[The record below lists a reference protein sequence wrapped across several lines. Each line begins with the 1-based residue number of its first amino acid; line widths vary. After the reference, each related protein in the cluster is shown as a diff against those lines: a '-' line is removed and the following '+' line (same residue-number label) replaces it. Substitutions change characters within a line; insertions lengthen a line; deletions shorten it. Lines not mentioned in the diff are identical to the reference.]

1 MDESMTPAAAS
12 AALADIAAMRRER
25 FAATAAVFSRET
37 PAEAVRHMVIEAAAA
52 AGALDASAEDRLGQ
66 ALAALACDDM
76 ESLAT
81 TTRTEYARLFLG
93 PREVMAPLHESAYLS
108 GVSRMFTAE
117 TLAVRRFYEGHGY
130 IMKAKNREPEDAIG
144 TELEFMRNLCD
155 GLLAALGPE
164 ASREAADGTV
174 AAASA
179 ESAEPAAVDPAAVA
193 ALLRTQRAFAEQH
206 LSRWAQRFTA
216 RVREHDRSGFYAA
229 WARYLD
235 EVLAEDAALEEESER
250 LAAMLTA

>member
-1 MDESMTPAAAS
+1 MDESMNPAAAV
-12 AALADIAAMRRER
+12 AALADITAMRRER
-25 FAATAAVFSRET
+25 FAVAAAVFSRET
-37 PAEAVRHMVIEAAAA
+37 PAEAVRHMAAEA
-52 AGALDASAEDRLGQ
+52 AGAAGVPDASPEDRLGR
-66 ALAALACDDM
+66 ALAALLCDDM

-81 TTRTEYARLFLG
+81 ATRTEYARLFLG

-108 GVSRMFTAE
+108 GVSRMFTAD

-144 TELEFMRNLCD
+144 TELEFLRNLCD
-155 GLLAALGPE
+155 SLLVTLGSE
-164 ASREAADGTV
+164 ASREVADGV
-174 AAASA
+174 LAAGIESV
-179 ESAEPAAVDPAAVA
+179 ESAVVDPAAVA
-193 ALLRTQRAFAEQH
+193 ALLRTQGAFAEQH
-206 LSRWAQRFTA
+206 LNRWAHRFCA

-235 EVLAEDAALEEESER
+235 EVLDEDAVLEEESER

>member
-1 MDESMTPAAAS
+1 MDESMNPAAAV
-12 AALADIAAMRRER
+12 AALADITAMRRER
-25 FAATAAVFSRET
+25 FAVTAAVFSRET
-37 PAEAVRHMVIEAAAA
+37 PAEAVRHMVAEA
-52 AGALDASAEDRLGQ
+52 AGAAGVPDASPEDRLGR
-66 ALAALACDDM
+66 ALAALSCDDM

-81 TTRTEYARLFLG
+81 ATRTEYARLFLG

-108 GVSRMFTAE
+108 GVSRMFTAD

-144 TELEFMRNLCD
+144 TELEFLRNLCD
-155 GLLAALGPE
+155 GLLVALGSE
-164 ASREAADGTV
+164 ASREVADGAL
-174 AAASA
+174 AAGIESV
-179 ESAEPAAVDPAAVA
+179 ESAVVDPAAVV
-193 ALLRTQRAFAEQH
+193 ALLRTQSAFAEQH
-206 LSRWAQRFTA
+206 LNRWAHRFCA

-235 EVLAEDAALEEESER
+235 EVLDEDAVLEEESER